1 MWSKL
6 RTLSRVEKLFLCFL
20 VLYIVTFFLSFPAD
34 GIFGFLTFVFG
45 GILAY
50 RYVRYGMGKL
60 IWRVRNRLIVTYVFI
75 AVVPMAFLVAFVT
88 MGLWLLIGQIAVH
101 TVYNEYRHRAS
112 APDGTFLMPTAQL
125 LSELAPDLGDVV
137 LMDADN
143 GIVIDLTPSKR
154 SRGLPRNRRLPPAFN
169 RLDIEVAG
177 FTPLAISNRN
187 YLLAIFT
194 RPSAVFK
201 KLFGISVEGQ
211 QIYQYLFLA
220 IGGAFLTFLL
230 ISVIIGVRITQ
241 TITSAVH
248 HLYEGTERIKEG
260 DLAYRIP
267 VKGDD
272 QLAELG
278 NSFNRMAHNL
288 ERLLEVEKEKE
299 RLSSELEIARHV
311 QSGLFPK
318 TAPHMKSL
326 MLSGICRPA
335 RMVSGDY
342 YDYLLV
348 DDKHMAVA
356 IGDVA
361 GKGISAA
368 LLMASMQSV
377 MRSQLMESR
386 QVSPR
391 QLVGLLNRQLY
402 ANTTPE
408 KYATFCFGLYDEITG
423 VFTYTNA
430 GHLQPL
436 LIRGGDAVRLDV
448 TGTVVGAFPAIRYEE
463 KQIQLVGGDL
473 LVAYTD
479 GITEPENAYGEM
491 FGEERLVEVVM
502 RHHNA
507 ETDEIIARTMEAVK
521 EWATSPEQE
530 DDMTMIIARRVGLS
544 DNEGIASDLPPN
556 Q

>member
-1 MWSKL
+1 MLSKL
-6 RTLSRVEKLFLCFL
+6 RSLSRVEKLFLSFL
-20 VLYIVTFFLSFPAD
+20 LLYGVTFFLWPGAAGF
-34 GIFGFLTFVFG
+34 FGFFTFVFG
-45 GILAY
+45 GILAF
-50 RYVRYGMGKL
+50 RYIRRGMERV
-60 IWRVRNRLIVTYVFI
+60 IWRVRNRLLVTYLFI
-75 AVVPMAFLVAFVT
+75 AVVPMAFLVAFVG

-101 TVYNEYRHRAS
+101 TVYNEYRHRSS
-112 APDGTFLMPTAQL
+112 APDGSFLMPSATL
-125 LSELAPDLGDVV
+125 LADLAPNLGEVV
-137 LMDADN
+137 LMDAQN
-143 GIVIDLTPSKR
+143 GIVIDLAGDQR
-154 SRGLPRNRRLPPAFN
+154 QRGLPRASRLPAAVS

-177 FTPLAISNRN
+177 FTPLNINSRT

-194 RPSAVFK
+194 RPSAVFRTI
-201 KLFGISVEGQ
+201 FGISVEGQ

-230 ISVIIGVRITQ
+230 ISVVIGVRITQ

-248 HLYEGTERIKEG
+248 NLYEGTERVKEG
-260 DLAYRIP
+260 DLSYRIP
-267 VKGDD
+267 VKGKD

-278 NSFNRMAHNL
+278 NSFNRMTQNL

-299 RLSSELEIARHV
+299 RLHSELEIARHV

-348 DDKHMAVA
+348 DEKHLAVA

-377 MRSQLMESR
+377 MRSQLMETR
-386 QVSPR
+386 LVSPR
-391 QLVGLLNRQLY
+391 HLVGLLNRQLY

-408 KYATFCFGLYDEITG
+408 KYATFCFGLYDEQTG
-423 VFTYTNA
+423 SFTYTNA

-436 LIRGGDAVRLDV
+436 LIRGGSTVHLDV
-448 TGTVVGAFPAIRYEE
+448 TGTVVGAFPAIPYEE
-463 KQIQLVGGDL
+463 KQIELVGGDL

-491 FGEERLVEVVM
+491 FGEDRLVEVLM
-502 RHHNA
+502 RHQNA
-507 ETDEIIARTMEAVK
+507 EPEEIISRTMEAVR
-521 EWATSPEQE
+521 EWSSSPEQE
-530 DDMTMIIARRVGLS
+530 DDMTMIVARRLVPGTNGAPVS
-544 DNEGIASDLPPN
+544 RS
-556 Q
+556 